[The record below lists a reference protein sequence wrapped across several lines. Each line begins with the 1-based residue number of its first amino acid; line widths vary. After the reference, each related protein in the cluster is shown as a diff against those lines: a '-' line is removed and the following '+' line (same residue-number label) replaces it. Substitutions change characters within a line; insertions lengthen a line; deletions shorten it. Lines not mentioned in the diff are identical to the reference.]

1 MGLDAL
7 LLEGGD
13 WKTYSLVVI
22 GMVTP
27 SCEDV
32 GPTTAW
38 SMVIQWSFDKSII
51 ERLFVVAARTNKYL
65 DGRGCTNQ

>member
-7 LLEGGD
+7 LLEGGC
-13 WKTYSLVVI
+13 WNTYSLVVI

-27 SCEDV
+27 WCEDV

-38 SMVIQWSFDKSII
+38 SMVVVEHGEYFAPTSVHKSK
-51 ERLFVVAARTNKYL
+51 ASA
-65 DGRGCTNQ
+65 